1 MAKTFWDKKRAV
13 YRDGNGKEIPYLDVR
28 AAVESVADDAELK
41 IRTLTQSFIDGKI
54 DLPTW
59 ATRGEE
65 LIRNSL
71 LSSGQIAA
79 GGRGQMTPALNGR
92 LGSRVRF
99 HLQKWRELGLARE
112 RGEVSDAALLSR
124 SAMYPN
130 GAVNVFETIRQGVM
144 KDAGYTE
151 ALNVLGAAEHCAECP
166 EITAQGWIA
175 IADMK
180 PVGTR
185 ACLSRDRCSV
195 VYR

>member
-1 MAKTFWDKKRAV
+1 MAKTFWDKGKAV
-13 YRDGNGKEIPYLDVR
+13 YRDSKGKEIPYPSVR
-28 AAVESVADDAELK
+28 SAVEAVADDAEVK

-59 ATRGEE
+59 STRGEE

-79 GGRGQMTPALNGR
+79 GGREQMTPALNGR
-92 LGSRVRF
+92 LGSRVKF

-124 SAMYPN
+124 SSMYPN
-130 GAVNVFETIRQGVM
+130 GAVNVYETIRQGVM
-144 KDAGYTE
+144 KDAGFTE

-166 EITAQGWIA
+166 EITAQSWMPIA
-175 IADMK
+175 SMK
-180 PVGTR
+180 PPGAR
-185 ACLSRDRCSV
+185 LCLSRDRCSV